1 MKKNLNYEEIQDKNR
16 LTKDKEG
23 AVLLSYQEGLKGESG
38 TLNVPLKYQIN

>member
-1 MKKNLNYEEIQDKNR
+1 MKKNLNYKEIQDKNR
-16 LTKDKEG
+16 LMRIEG